1 MASDEELIS
10 KYGRLC
16 GHVAQALVKKSSN
29 LTQEDAQ
36 DFASAAMMKLIK
48 CPAHHRH
55 EDPYIRTII
64 NNAIRNVWRKRI
76 GQLNAECV
84 PIVDDPSSS
93 SRRVAQGDK
102 GPGWRAHTLGLNAG
116 PRPPSDLK
124 FIISKLSGDGLP
136 DRTQRKFDAETLAGL
151 INSLP
156 SVERT
161 ILQLH
166 FGLSGC
172 KSISQRQIAKKL
184 GRSRDWVEPRLVRGI
199 QLVREQVGQPAY

>member
-76 GQLNAECV
+76 GQLNAEATQLDLREGQKGGTDWHHGA
-84 PIVDDPSSS
+84 IHNGIE
-93 SRRVAQGDK
+93 RR
-102 GPGWRAHTLGLNAG
+102 LL
-116 PRPPSDLK
+116 L
-124 FIISKLSGDGLP
+124 SKLSGDGLP

>member
-76 GQLNAECV
+76 GQLNAEATQLDFQETQNRGEFPAHV
-84 PIVDDPSSS
+84 H
-93 SRRVAQGDK
+93 SRCER
-102 GPGWRAHTLGLNAG
+102 RLL
-116 PRPPSDLK
+116 L
-124 FIISKLSGDGLP
+124 SKLSGDGLP

-199 QLVREQVGQPAY
+199 QLVRDQVGQPAY

>member
-76 GQLNAECV
+76 GQLNAESV
-84 PIVDDPSSS
+84 PLLGL
-93 SRRVAQGDK
+93 QGN
-102 GPGWRAHTLGLNAG
+102 GHNTGGRTWRAETLGFSQCSQSG
-116 PRPPSDLK
+116 RDVK
-124 FIISKLSGDGLP
+124 FILSKLSGDGLP